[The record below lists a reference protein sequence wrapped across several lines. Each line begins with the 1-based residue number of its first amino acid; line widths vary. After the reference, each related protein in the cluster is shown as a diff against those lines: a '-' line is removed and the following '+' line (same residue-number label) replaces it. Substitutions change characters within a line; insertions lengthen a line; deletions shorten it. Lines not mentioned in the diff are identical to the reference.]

1 MSKKMVIDAESL
13 CMNDSSRF
21 FSCWTRKSH
30 YAHERYR
37 DWKITW
43 TALISEHLGPAVV
56 GS

>member
-21 FSCWTRKSH
+21 FRKSH